1 MPDSSPRPYR
11 WGECT
16 GTKRGRVRNGTA
28 LSLLVLLLAIIA
40 AAVIQLVQAGG

>member
-1 MPDSSPRPYR
+1 M
-11 WGECT
+11 E
-16 GTKRGRVRNGTA
+16 RGHVRNGTA